1 MKAKVSAQLSA
12 IKEQIYMETRDKL
25 MSLTQSDKTQQW
37 LMDKSS
43 NQTDVQQL
51 QQQFSQLLDQK
62 YNVLLADEQAKLD
75 QYVEVHHNL
84 EALKK
89 EIELEPIMLNID
101 KLPNVKSTMLEKAK
115 NDEHSDKIKQLF
127 DRLDHSLNGTYRLY
141 TQLSLIGTRT
151 HRITTKNFNLQG
163 LPKAVQRTIL
173 PSKYKKAY
181 TVDFKSFEPSVV
193 AYMTQDS
200 KLIDFLNQKNGLYD
214 ALLSELELQDEQ
226 RVLVKRAFI
235 GSFLFGGNFNSPK
248 FKLKQYV
255 SEVQWLDAVS
265 QFTKVIELK
274 KQIEEHKTMPMPYG
288 IEHDM
293 SAFQGSSIMAF
304 YVQTVASYIFKHIL
318 LEVYRAQCEQ
328 KTFKII
334 VPIHDAIM
342 IECDDE
348 VTARD
353 VAQLMKSTANQL
365 FNDEFAHVTVE
376 ELGGEGHE

>member
-1 MKAKVSAQLSA
+1 
-12 IKEQIYMETRDKL
+12 METRDKL
-25 MSLTQSDKTQQW
+25 MSLTQSNKIQQW

-43 NQTDVQQL
+43 NQDDVQLL
-51 QQQFSQLLDQK
+51 QQQFSQQLDQQ
-62 YNVLLADEQAKLD
+62 YNALLADEQAKLD
-75 QYVEVHHNL
+75 QYVEVHHEL
-84 EALKK
+84 EALKE
-89 EIELEPIMLNID
+89 EIEAEPITLNID
-101 KLPNVKSTMLEKAK
+101 KLPDIKATMLEKAK
-115 NDEHSDKIKQLF
+115 NNEHSDKIEQLF
-127 DRLDHSLNGTYRLY
+127 DRLDQSLNGTNRLY

-151 HRITTKNFNLQG
+151 HRITTKNFNIQG
-163 LPKAVQRTIL
+163 LPKAVQCTIL
-173 PSKYKKAY
+173 PSKYKKVY

-200 KLIDFLNQKNGLYD
+200 KLIDFLNHKEGLYD
-214 ALLSELELQDEQ
+214 ALLEDLSLSKKEKKF
-226 RVLVKRAFI
+226 VKRAFI
-235 GSFLFGGNFNSPK
+235 GSFLFGGNFDSPK
-248 FKLKQYV
+248 FKLKHYV

-318 LEVYRAQCEQ
+318 LEVYKAQCTQ
-328 KTFKII
+328 KSFQII
-334 VPIHDAIM
+334 LPIHDAIM

-348 VTARD
+348 ETAQS
-353 VAQLMKSTANQL
+353 VAQLMKSKANKL
-365 FNDEFAHVTVE
+365 FNGEFAHVTVE

>member
-1 MKAKVSAQLSA
+1 MYPINIRDLIAKLPQSSKAQK
-12 IKEQIYMETRDKL
+12 
-25 MSLTQSDKTQQW
+25 W
-37 LMDKSS
+37 LMEKPT
-43 NQTDVQQL
+43 NQDDVQQL
-51 QQQFSQLLDQK
+51 YQHVSQQLDQQ
-62 YNVLLADEQAKLD
+62 YNALLADEQAKLD
-75 QYVEVHHNL
+75 QYVEVHHEL
-84 EALKK
+84 EALKE
-89 EIELEPIMLNID
+89 EIEAEPITLNID
-101 KLPNVKSTMLEKAK
+101 KLPDIKATMLEKAK
-115 NDEHSDKIKQLF
+115 NNEHSDKIEQLF

-151 HRITTKNFNLQG
+151 HRITTKNFNIQG
-163 LPKAVQRTIL
+163 LPKSVQRMIL
-173 PSKYKKAY
+173 PSQFKKVY
-181 TVDFKSFEPSVV
+181 TIDFNSFEPSVV

-200 KLIDFLNQKNGLYD
+200 KLIDFLNHKEGLYD
-214 ALLSELELQDEQ
+214 ALLEDLSLSKKEKKF
-226 RVLVKRAFI
+226 VKRAFI

-248 FKLKQYV
+248 FKLNQYV

-265 QFTKVIELK
+265 KFTKVNELK
-274 KQIEEHKTMPMPYG
+274 KHLEKSNSMPMPYG
-288 IEHDM
+288 TEHDM

-348 VTARD
+348 VTAHD

-376 ELGGEGHE
+376 EIGGVDHE

>member
-1 MKAKVSAQLSA
+1 
-12 IKEQIYMETRDKL
+12 METRDKL
-25 MSLTQSDKTQQW
+25 MSLTQSNKVQQW

-62 YNVLLADEQAKLD
+62 YNALLADEQVKLD

-84 EALKK
+84 EVLKK
-89 EIELEPIMLNID
+89 EIESEPIMLNID
-101 KLPNVKSTMLEKAK
+101 KLPDIKSTMLEKAK
-115 NDEHSDKIKQLF
+115 NDEHSDKIEKLF
-127 DRLDHSLNGTYRLY
+127 DRLEQALNGTNQLY

-151 HRITTKNFNLQG
+151 HRITTKNFNIQG
-163 LPKAVQRTIL
+163 LPKAVQHTIL
-173 PSKYKKAY
+173 PSKFKKVY
-181 TVDFKSFEPSVV
+181 TIDFNSFEPSVV

-200 KLIDFLNQKNGLYD
+200 KLIDFLNQKDGLYD
-214 ALLSELELQDEQ
+214 ALLSELGLSDEL
-226 RVLVKRAFI
+226 RVFVKRAFI
-235 GSFLFGGNFNSPK
+235 GSFLFGGNFKNHK
-248 FKLKQYV
+248 FKVNQYV
-255 SEVQWLDAVS
+255 SEVQWLDTVS

-274 KQIEEHKTMPMPYG
+274 KHLEKSNSMLMPYG

-293 SAFQGSSIMAF
+293 NAFQGSSIMAI

-318 LEVYRAQCEQ
+318 LKVYKAQCEQ

-342 IECDDE
+342 IECEDE
-348 VTARD
+348 EIAQNVG
-353 VAQLMKSTANQL
+353 QLMKDTANQL

-376 ELGGEGHE
+376 ELGGEGRE

>member
-1 MKAKVSAQLSA
+1 
-12 IKEQIYMETRDKL
+12 METRDKL
-25 MSLTQSDKTQQW
+25 MSLTQSNKTQQW

-43 NQTDVQQL
+43 NQDDVQQL
-51 QQQFSQLLDQK
+51 QQQFSQQLDQQ
-62 YNVLLADEQAKLD
+62 YNALLADEKAKLD
-75 QYVEVHHNL
+75 QYVEVHQGL
-84 EALKK
+84 ESLKE
-89 EIELEPIMLNID
+89 EIESEPISLNID
-101 KLPNVKSTMLEKAK
+101 KLPDIKATMLERAK
-115 NDEHSDKIKQLF
+115 NDEHSDKIEKLF
-127 DRLDHSLNGTYRLY
+127 DRLEQALNGTNRLY

-151 HRITTKNFNLQG
+151 HRIITKNFNLQG
-163 LPKAVQRTIL
+163 LPKAVQHTIL
-173 PSKYKKAY
+173 PSKFKKVY
-181 TVDFKSFEPSVV
+181 TIDFNSFEHSVV
-193 AYMTQDS
+193 AYMTKDS
-200 KLIDFLNQKNGLYD
+200 KLIDFLNQKDGLYD
-214 ALLSELELQDEQ
+214 ALLSELDLSDEQ

-235 GSFLFGGNFNSPK
+235 GSFLFGGNFDSPK

-348 VTARD
+348 VTAHD
-353 VAQLMKSTANQL
+353 IAQLMKSTANQL
-365 FNDEFAHVTVE
+365 FNDEFANVTVE

>member
-1 MKAKVSAQLSA
+1 
-12 IKEQIYMETRDKL
+12 METRDKL

-37 LMDKSS
+37 LMNKFS
-43 NQTDVQQL
+43 NQDEVQQL
-51 QQQFSQLLDQK
+51 QQQFNQQLDQK
-62 YNVLLADEQAKLD
+62 YNALLADEQVKLD
-75 QYVEVHHNL
+75 QYVEVHQGL
-84 EALKK
+84 ESLKE
-89 EIELEPIMLNID
+89 EIESESIKFNIE
-101 KLPNVKSTMLEKAK
+101 KLPDIKATMLERAK
-115 NDEHSDKIKQLF
+115 TDEHSDKIENLF
-127 DRLDHSLNGTYRLY
+127 DRLEQALNGSNRLY

-163 LPKAVQRTIL
+163 LPKAVQHTIL
-173 PSKYKKAY
+173 PSKFKKVY
-181 TVDFKSFEPSVV
+181 TIDFNSFEPSVV

-200 KLIDFLNQKNGLYD
+200 KLINFLNQKDGLYD
-214 ALLSELELQDEQ
+214 ALLSELDLSDEQ

-235 GSFLFGGNFNSPK
+235 GSFLFGGNFKNHK
-248 FKLKQYV
+248 FKVNQYV
-255 SEVQWLDAVS
+255 SEVQWLDTVS

-348 VTARD
+348 VTAHD

-365 FNDEFAHVTVE
+365 FNDEFANVTVE

>member
-1 MKAKVSAQLSA
+1 
-12 IKEQIYMETRDKL
+12 METRDKL
-25 MSLTQSDKTQQW
+25 MSLTQSNKTQQW

-43 NQTDVQQL
+43 NQDDVQQL
-51 QQQFSQLLDQK
+51 QQQFSQQLDQK
-62 YNVLLADEQAKLD
+62 YNALLADEQAKLD
-75 QYVEVHHNL
+75 QYVEVHQGL
-84 EALKK
+84 EALKE
-89 EIELEPIMLNID
+89 EIESEPIMLNID
-101 KLPNVKSTMLEKAK
+101 KLPDIKSTMLEKAK
-115 NDEHSDKIKQLF
+115 NDEHSDKIEQLF

-151 HRITTKNFNLQG
+151 HRITTKNFNIQG
-163 LPKAVQRTIL
+163 LPKSVQRMIL
-173 PSKYKKAY
+173 PSQFKKVY
-181 TVDFKSFEPSVV
+181 TIDFNSFEPSVV

-200 KLIDFLNQKNGLYD
+200 KLIDFLNHKEGLYD
-214 ALLSELELQDEQ
+214 ALLEDLSLSKKEKKF
-226 RVLVKRAFI
+226 VKRAFI

-248 FKLKQYV
+248 FKLNQYV

-265 QFTKVIELK
+265 KFTKVNELK
-274 KQIEEHKTMPMPYG
+274 KHLEKSNSMPMPYG
-288 IEHDM
+288 TEHDM

-318 LEVYRAQCEQ
+318 LEVYKAQCEQ

-348 VTARD
+348 VTAHD

-376 ELGGEGHE
+376 EIGGVDHE

>member
-1 MKAKVSAQLSA
+1 
-12 IKEQIYMETRDKL
+12 METRDKL
-25 MSLTQSDKTQQW
+25 RSLTQSNKIQQW

-43 NQTDVQQL
+43 NQDDVQLL
-51 QQQFSQLLDQK
+51 QQQFSQQLDQQ
-62 YNVLLADEQAKLD
+62 YNALLADEQAKLD
-75 QYVEVHHNL
+75 QYVEVHHEL
-84 EALKK
+84 EALKE
-89 EIELEPIMLNID
+89 EIEAEPITLNID
-101 KLPNVKSTMLEKAK
+101 KLPDIKATMLEKAK
-115 NDEHSDKIKQLF
+115 NNEHSDKIEQLF
-127 DRLDHSLNGTYRLY
+127 DRLDQSLNGTNRLY

-151 HRITTKNFNLQG
+151 HRITTKNFNIQG
-163 LPKAVQRTIL
+163 LPKAVQCTIL
-173 PSKYKKAY
+173 PSKYKKVY

-200 KLIDFLNQKNGLYD
+200 KLIDFLNHKEGLYD
-214 ALLSELELQDEQ
+214 ALLEDLSLSKKEKKF
-226 RVLVKRAFI
+226 VKRAFI
-235 GSFLFGGNFNSPK
+235 GSFLFGGNFDSPK
-248 FKLKQYV
+248 FKLKHYV

-318 LEVYRAQCEQ
+318 LEVYKAQCTQ
-328 KTFKII
+328 KSFQII
-334 VPIHDAIM
+334 LPIHDAIM

-348 VTARD
+348 ET
-353 VAQLMKSTANQL
+353 AQLMKSKANKL
-365 FNDEFAHVTVE
+365 FNGEFAHVTVE

>member
-1 MKAKVSAQLSA
+1 
-12 IKEQIYMETRDKL
+12 METRDKL
-25 MSLTQSDKTQQW
+25 MSLTQSNKTQQW

-51 QQQFSQLLDQK
+51 QQQFSQQLDQK
-62 YNVLLADEQAKLD
+62 YNALLADEQAKLD
-75 QYVEVHHNL
+75 QYVEVHQGL
-84 EALKK
+84 EALKE
-89 EIELEPIMLNID
+89 EIESESIKFNIE
-101 KLPNVKSTMLEKAK
+101 KLPDIKATMLERAK
-115 NDEHSDKIKQLF
+115 TDEHSDKIENLF
-127 DRLDHSLNGTYRLY
+127 DRLDQSLNGTNRLY

-151 HRITTKNFNLQG
+151 HRITTKNFNIQG
-163 LPKAVQRTIL
+163 LPKAVQCTIL
-173 PSKYKKAY
+173 PSKYKKVY

-200 KLIDFLNQKNGLYD
+200 KLIDFLNQKDGLYD
-214 ALLSELELQDEQ
+214 ALLSELGLSYEL
-226 RVLVKRAFI
+226 RVFVKRAFI
-235 GSFLFGGNFNSPK
+235 GSFLFGGNFDSPK

-376 ELGGEGHE
+376 EIGGVDHE

>member
-1 MKAKVSAQLSA
+1 
-12 IKEQIYMETRDKL
+12 METRDKL

-37 LMDKSS
+37 LMNKFS
-43 NQTDVQQL
+43 NQDEVQQL
-51 QQQFSQLLDQK
+51 QQQFNQQLDQK
-62 YNVLLADEQAKLD
+62 YNALLADEQVKLD
-75 QYVEVHHNL
+75 QYVEVHQGL
-84 EALKK
+84 EALKE
-89 EIELEPIMLNID
+89 EIESESIKFNIE
-101 KLPNVKSTMLEKAK
+101 KLPDIKATMLERAK
-115 NDEHSDKIKQLF
+115 TDEHSDKIENLF
-127 DRLDHSLNGTYRLY
+127 DRLEQALNGSNRLY

-163 LPKAVQRTIL
+163 LPKAVQHTIL
-173 PSKYKKAY
+173 PSKFKKVY
-181 TVDFKSFEPSVV
+181 TIDFNSFEPSVV

-200 KLIDFLNQKNGLYD
+200 KLINFLNQKDGLYD
-214 ALLSELELQDEQ
+214 ALLSELDLSDEQ

-235 GSFLFGGNFNSPK
+235 GSFLFGGNFKNHK
-248 FKLKQYV
+248 FKVNQYV
-255 SEVQWLDAVS
+255 SEVQWLDTVS

-348 VTARD
+348 VTAHD

-365 FNDEFAHVTVE
+365 FNDEFANVTVE

>member
-1 MKAKVSAQLSA
+1 
-12 IKEQIYMETRDKL
+12 METRDKL
-25 MSLTQSDKTQQW
+25 MSLTQSNKIQQW

-43 NQTDVQQL
+43 NQDDVQQL
-51 QQQFSQLLDQK
+51 QQQFSQQLDQK
-62 YNVLLADEQAKLD
+62 YNALLAGEQAKLD
-75 QYVEVHHNL
+75 QYVGVHQGL
-84 EALKK
+84 EALKE
-89 EIELEPIMLNID
+89 EIESEPITLNID
-101 KLPNVKSTMLEKAK
+101 KLPDIKATMLERAK
-115 NDEHSDKIKQLF
+115 NDEHSDKIEKLF
-127 DRLDHSLNGTYRLY
+127 ERLEQALSGTNRLY

-163 LPKAVQRTIL
+163 LPKAVQHTIL
-173 PSKYKKAY
+173 PSKFKKVY
-181 TVDFKSFEPSVV
+181 TIDFNSFEPSVV

-200 KLIDFLNQKNGLYD
+200 KLIDFLNQKDGLYD
-214 ALLSELELQDEQ
+214 ALLSELGLSDEL
-226 RVLVKRAFI
+226 RVFVKRAFI
-235 GSFLFGGNFNSPK
+235 GSFLFGGNFDSPK
-248 FKLKQYV
+248 FKLKHYV

-293 SAFQGSSIMAF
+293 SAFQGSSIMAI
-304 YVQTVASYIFKHIL
+304 YVQTVASYIFKRIL
-318 LEVYRAQCEQ
+318 LEVYKAQCEQ
-328 KTFKII
+328 RTFKII

>member
-1 MKAKVSAQLSA
+1 M
-12 IKEQIYMETRDKL
+12 
-25 MSLTQSDKTQQW
+25 
-37 LMDKSS
+37 
-43 NQTDVQQL
+43 
-51 QQQFSQLLDQK
+51 
-62 YNVLLADEQAKLD
+62 
-75 QYVEVHHNL
+75 
-84 EALKK
+84 
-89 EIELEPIMLNID
+89 
-101 KLPNVKSTMLEKAK
+101 
-115 NDEHSDKIKQLF
+115 
-127 DRLDHSLNGTYRLY
+127 
-141 TQLSLIGTRT
+141 IGTRT

-173 PSKYKKAY
+173 PSKYKKVY

-200 KLIDFLNQKNGLYD
+200 KLIDFLNQKDGLYD

-235 GSFLFGGNFNSPK
+235 GSFLFGGNFDSPK

-255 SEVQWLDAVS
+255 SEVQWLDVVS

-274 KQIEEHKTMPMPYG
+274 KHVDENKSMPMPYG

-342 IECDDE
+342 DE
-348 VTARD
+348 
-353 VAQLMKSTANQL
+353 
-365 FNDEFAHVTVE
+365 
-376 ELGGEGHE
+376 